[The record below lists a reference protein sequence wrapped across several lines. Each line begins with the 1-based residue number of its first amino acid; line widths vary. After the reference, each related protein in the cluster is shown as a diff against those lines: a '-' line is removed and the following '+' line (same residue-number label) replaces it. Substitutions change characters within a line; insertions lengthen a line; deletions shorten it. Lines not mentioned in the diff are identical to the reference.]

1 MDIKKLKRI
10 FYSFCALYILLSV
23 LVLNFKNDIDIY
35 LLILFNSIVLC
46 FSYFILFNLF
56 EKKLKN
62 KLSNIEINVKKE
74 TSESEEGKELTN
86 SVKNENDFLK
96 ERVFIQAKA
105 IEASS
110 IGLLEFYNDA
120 SEYIVCYVNDEC
132 LKIIG
137 MNKENVLGEPSSF
150 VKNVKENES
159 EFQDFI
165 LSINSKSEFETTIQA
180 IRSNGK
186 RYWTN
191 IHSFPILN
199 GEGVV
204 EKILAVYIDVTETC
218 NAENF
223 SESANLALEEIL
235 LTTSTKLEDSE
246 NRMKAVFKSA
256 IDGMFIANANEEIL
270 DINDSAL
277 KMFAYDKRDILGK
290 PFSQLLECSKD
301 SDMNLVSIN
310 YITETQLSGESLE
323 TTGRSFQNTVF
334 PLSIHANSFV
344 FNNER
349 FYFGTLR
356 DISIS
361 KKTEDELNLSK
372 KHLQKIVHRLNL
384 ATEAGGIGIW
394 NWSFVTNELEW
405 DDRMFSLYQ
414 IDKEDSLNNYEMW
427 RGRVLPEDVEAAE
440 QELAFARESLSQ
452 FNSEF
457 RIKLPNGE
465 VHWIKAAADVIFD
478 EISGDAIG
486 MGGVNIDITK
496 EKNAQDFLR
505 QESEIAQAANE
516 AKSMFLAN
524 MSHEIRTPM
533 NGVVGMVSLLHET
546 EMNQD
551 QQIMVST
558 IRDSALT
565 LLNIIND
572 ILDFSKI
579 EAGQMT
585 LEIIPVDFQ
594 LIVERTADVLWLQ
607 ANNKNI
613 SIYITHDPNIPHTI
627 MSDGVRLSQILIN
640 VLGNAVKFCGGDE
653 HSFGEIW
660 LKTKFIPKE
669 NGDSVDITI
678 SDNGIGMTK
687 KQLSGL
693 FTAFTQ
699 ADTSTTRMYG
709 GTGLGL
715 SITKTL
721 LEMMGGRISVTSE
734 IGMGSTFKINVP
746 IEATNLNDDSNEI
759 DLISSKI
766 LCIYSDAN
774 LKSCIKENL
783 EFYGCQLNF
792 VTTIDKAEVVLCH
805 AKTEGEAFDMLLLC
819 PEYSLEDIQERKESH
834 VGYDGYDDL
843 KIVAMT
849 DNPSKSKGIIKPNSY
864 ILAAHPLKPSNFI
877 NAIAS
882 LFGIC
887 SPNVGEE
894 SILKSGA
901 DDGSLIL
908 DNESDAFILVA
919 EDQPT
924 NRDVLQRQLS
934 RLGYRCEMANDGK
947 AALNKWKTG
956 DFDLILTDCHMPIMD
971 GFELTKEIRLMESQN
986 KKLGHTPVIAITANA
1001 LVGSAEQCIA
1011 SGMDDY
1017 LSKPVELSGLG
1028 KALQKWIR
1036 QAFLTK
1042 PVGLR
1047 QAPQVEVV
1055 DMTEVV
1061 PINFSKL
1068 NDILGTLDNDVI
1080 YPLLEGYWESVC
1092 DDFEKLKSA
1101 IDLHDS
1107 QELQEL
1113 AHAAKGAAN
1122 SAGADALAEQLLKI
1136 QNTATEQEWEKLNQ
1150 LYAKSMGEVEKIK
1163 NFLEKE
1169 SIIDS
1174 IGGCENE

>member
-1 MDIKKLKRI
+1 MNIKKTKIMFFSFLTTFLLVDVISAFFQGHIEPMLSIMFALTSFLLFVLGFYI
-10 FYSFCALYILLSV
+10 FNIVEKIIFFKDKELDELTHKLEM
-23 LVLNFKNDIDIY
+23 KNDEDHSVFEN
-35 LLILFNSIVLC
+35 IL
-46 FSYFILFNLF
+46 
-56 EKKLKN
+56 
-62 KLSNIEINVKKE
+62 
-74 TSESEEGKELTN
+74 
-86 SVKNENDFLK
+86 NENIFLK
-96 ERVFIQAKA
+96 ERVFIQSKA
-105 IEASS
+105 IEIANVG
-110 IGLLEFYNDA
+110 ITEFYNNDF
-120 SEYIVCYVNDEC
+120 SCTVCYVNDEY
-132 LKIIG
+132 LNITGKG
-137 MNKENVLGEPSSF
+137 KESVLGESSLF
-150 VKNVKENES
+150 IKKIKESAS
-159 EFQDFI
+159 EYEKFSQS
-165 LSINSKSEFETTIQA
+165 LSNYDTYETTIQDVKN
-180 IRSNGK
+180 NGTS
-186 RYWTN
+186 YWNN
-191 IHSFPILN
+191 IHILPIFN
-199 GEGVV
+199 KENCVDRF
-204 EKILAVYIDVTETC
+204 LAVHIDITEIC

-235 LTTSTKLEDSE
+235 HTTNNKLESSQ

-256 IDGMFIANANEEIL
+256 IDGMFIANDNEELL
-270 DINDSAL
+270 DINESAL
-277 KMFAYDKRDILGK
+277 KMFGYEKENIIGKR
-290 PFSQLLECSKD
+290 FSTLLEFSDD

-310 YITETQLSGESLE
+310 YITQTQLSGETIE
-323 TTGRSFQNTVF
+323 TTGKSCDNEIF

-356 DISIS
+356 DISVA
-361 KKTEDELNLSK
+361 KVTEYELNLSK
-372 KHLQKIVHRLNL
+372 KHLQKILHRLNL

-394 NWSFVTNELEW
+394 NWSFITNELEW
-405 DDRMFSLYQ
+405 DDRMYSLYD

-427 RGRVLPEDVEAAE
+427 RGRVLPEDVDTAE
-440 QELAFARESLSQ
+440 NELALARETLSQ

-457 RIKLPNGE
+457 RIRLKSGE

-478 EISGDAIG
+478 EDTGEAVG

-496 EKNAQDFLR
+496 EKNAQEFLR

-546 EMNQD
+546 DMNQD

-579 EAGQMT
+579 EAGQMS

-594 LIVERTADVLWLQ
+594 LVVERTADVLWLQ

-613 SIYITHDPNIPHTI
+613 SIYITHDPKIPQTI

-660 LKTKFIPKE
+660 LKTYLNSQGDK
-669 NGDSVDITI
+669 DSVDII
-678 SDNGIGMTK
+678 IADNGIGMTK
-687 KQLSGL
+687 KQLSKL

-721 LEMMGGRISVTSE
+721 LEMMGGTISVKSE

-746 IEATNLNDDSNEI
+746 IETASLNQQESNEI
-759 DLISSKI
+759 DLSSKKI

-774 LKSCIKENL
+774 LKSAVQENL
-783 EFYGCQLNF
+783 EYYECELSF

-805 AKTEGEAFDMLLLC
+805 AKNEGEAFDMLLLC
-819 PEYSLEDIQERKESH
+819 PEYSLDDIQERKESH
-834 VGYDGYDDL
+834 VGYDAYDDL
-843 KIVAMT
+843 KVVSMT
-849 DNPSKSKGIIKPNSY
+849 NNPSKSKGIVKPNSY

-887 SPNVGEE
+887 SPNIQSDSTLKEALLDSSNDSSVGT
-894 SILKSGA
+894 
-901 DDGSLIL
+901 
-908 DNESDAFILVA
+908 DAFILVA

-924 NRDVLQRQLS
+924 NRDVLQRQLT

-947 AALNKWKTG
+947 AALNKWKKG
-956 DFDLILTDCHMPIMD
+956 EFDLILTDCHMPIMD
-971 GFELTKEIRLMESQN
+971 GFELTKEVRLMESQD
-986 KKLGHTPVIAITANA
+986 KSLGHTPVIAITANA

-1017 LSKPVELSGLG
+1017 LSKPVELSELG

-1036 QAFLTK
+1036 QASLT
-1042 PVGLR
+1042 R
-1047 QAPQVEVV
+1047 AVEGKEETQLNHKSI
-1055 DMTEVV
+1055 DIAEAIDNS
-1061 PINFSKL
+1061 PINLSKL
-1068 NDILGTLDNDVI
+1068 NDILGTLDDEVI
-1080 YPLLEGYWESVC
+1080 IPLLEGYWESVC
-1092 DDFEKLKSA
+1092 DDFDKLKQA
-1101 IDLHDS
+1101 LDLHNS

-1136 QNTATEQEWEKLNQ
+1136 QNTATQQEWDELSE
-1150 LYAKSMGEVEKIK
+1150 LYAKSVNELEKIK
-1163 NFLEKE
+1163 QYLQQE
-1169 SIIDS
+1169 SII
-1174 IGGCENE
+1174 